1 MAKIQGNVKAILISA
16 LLPGA
21 IMAGCTVGPDYQKP
35 DVPMP
40 QEFRAHIGAAEA
52 TSFAD
57 LPWWNVFNDKTL
69 QALIAQGLDNNNDIA
84 IAAARIEQARAMVA
98 VAASEGKPQVS
109 YGASGGGE
117 KVLVPA
123 QSDIG
128 ATSVGLLGG
137 ALDAAWEFD
146 IWGRIRRSTE
156 AAQANLLGQEEVRKG
171 VMLTLVGDIAS
182 GYFRLLAL
190 DRQLTIAGESSR
202 VFKQTLDLFTL
213 RFEGGRDSRL
223 PVERAKAAY
232 DASNAQIED
241 LKRLIALQENALS
254 VLIGGYPK
262 AIGRGH
268 ALVDQTVPQTPVG
281 ATTALLQRRPDILQA
296 EQGMIAANAEI
307 GVAVADYFPKIG
319 LSALVGGVGV
329 YSGGWHG
336 FGVWSAALS
345 AAGPIFSGGRLDA
358 VYHERQAYWDET
370 VAQYKKTVQ
379 IAFQETSDALASQQT
394 LARRLVTL
402 QSQVAALQ
410 RSSDI
415 ALTRYNDGRAAY
427 FEVLEA
433 QQELFPAEDALA
445 QNQRDQLLALVNLYK
460 ALGGGWTAPPPAT
473 GAAPPTGAV
482 QPQ

>member
-1 MAKIQGNVKAILISA
+1 MAKIYDNVTAVLLRVMLPAA
-16 LLPGA
+16 L
-21 IMAGCTVGPDYQKP
+21 MTGCTVGPDYQKP
-35 DVPMP
+35 DVPVP
-40 QEFRAHIGAAEA
+40 QEFRAHIGPAEA

-69 QALIAQGLDNNNDIA
+69 QTLIAQGLANNNDIA

-98 VAASEGKPQVS
+98 VAESEGKPQVN
-109 YGASGGGE
+109 YGAFGGGE
-117 KVLVPA
+117 KAFVPTQNSLGTA
-123 QSDIG
+123 TFGSLG
-128 ATSVGLLGG
+128 AV
-137 ALDAAWEFD
+137 LDAAWEFD

-156 AAQANLLGQEEVRKG
+156 AAQANLLAQEDVRKG
-171 VMLTLVGDIAS
+171 VMLTLVADIAG
-182 GYFRLLAL
+182 GYFQLLAL
-190 DRQLTIAGESSR
+190 DRQLTIAQESTR

-213 RFEGGRDSRL
+213 RYQGGRDSRL

-241 LKRLIALQENALS
+241 LKRLIALQENALA

-262 AIGRGH
+262 AIARGH
-268 ALVDQTVPQTPVG
+268 GLVDQALPRAPVG

-319 LSALVGGVGV
+319 LSTLVSGLGV

-336 FGVWSAALS
+336 LGVWNAALN
-345 AAGPIFSGGRLDA
+345 ATGPIFSGGRLDA

-410 RSSDI
+410 RSSEI
-415 ALTRYNDGRAAY
+415 ALTRYDDGRAAY

-433 QQELFPAEDALA
+433 QQQLFPAEDALA
-445 QNQRDQLLALVNLYK
+445 QNQRDQLLALVTLYK
-460 ALGGGWTAPPPAT
+460 ALGGGWSAPPPPSND
-473 GAAPPTGAV
+473 GA